1 MFYPLLLH
9 PHGLQNQKKS
19 RIEDYPSLIR
29 DLYKKFI
36 DYNVLEIY
44 KNNLETENLDYRFV
58 IKEYR
63 EGLLL
68 FNLMQDKI
76 WTLRDSDSINLKNF
90 YNKNKSNYKSF
101 QEDRGQIIGDF
112 QDFQESEWIET
123 LKSKHKVTLNKKAI
137 KKLKKQYD

>member
-1 MFYPLLLH
+1 MVKILNTEFTYLDFATFIDD
-9 PHGLQNQKKS
+9 NQKKS

-90 YNKNKSNYKSF
+90 YNKNKSNYKSY

-112 QDFQESEWIET
+112 QSNWMILNSHLEIFTQA
-123 LKSKHKVTLNKKAI
+123 HKKYV
-137 KKLKKQYD
+137 